1 MREVPRGFRPP
12 PGEPQRQVSVAF
24 FCNGT
29 VLGRVVRPARFG
41 TRLLCVTSH
50 TQSRRW
56 PNLIGRLAAEDGAP

>member
-1 MREVPRGFRPP
+1 MPEVLRSFRP

-24 FCNGT
+24 SRNGT

-50 TQSRRW
+50 TESRRW
-56 PNLIGRLAAEDGAP
+56 PKVIGRLAPEDGAP